1 MSVTLI
7 IPTTF
12 RTYTERQSEIELSGN
27 TVKEVVDN
35 LIEKYPE
42 IKRIIIDSN
51 EQPFSY
57 LNIFIGSKNIKQLQ
71 GYESPVRD
79 GDTVVIIP
87 AIAGGSGVKSVLGD
101 NPGEKL
107 DNDEILRYSRH
118 LLLKEV
124 GVKGQKKLKAAK
136 VLIIGMGGLGAP
148 LVQYLAAAGV
158 GTLGVV
164 DFDEVDATNLQRQV
178 IHRTRDIG
186 RPKVSSAKDYV
197 RAINPKIKVETYN
210 YKLDADN
217 ILDLIKQYDVI
228 ADATDNYVARYLI
241 SDACAIAG
249 KPDVFAAIYQFEGQ
263 VTVFYN
269 EYGPCY
275 RCLYPAPPPAG
286 LIPTCSQG
294 GVLGVLGGIVGS
306 YQANEVIKLIV
317 GGGEPL
323 IGKVLTIDAWHNR
336 FFIFDVEKD
345 PNCYIC
351 GHTGEERKLD
361 TIDYLELCGLTPK
374 NDEEP
379 VEPIEAKELKKRI
392 DNGDQLT
399 IVDVR
404 EPHERAIVTFPNA
417 VVIPIGQL
425 ERRKN
430 ELNPDIDTIFIC
442 KEGKRSILAI
452 NTLREAG
459 YKGKCYNLKDGIN
472 SWGRDVDPSFP
483 QY

>member
-294 GVLGVLGGIVGS
+294 GVLGVLGGIVGGILMLKIGINKALWLFGIGQIVTILGYVLIAHVWKHPDFIPGILNWLS
-306 YQANEVIKLIV
+306 SQGIYSGSVEFAFPSVFLLSLVVGAEALGAGLGTACFVAYMCRETNRAYVATQLALFTALSAIPRTVCVAFTGYAIKWA
-317 GGGEPL
+317 GWE
-323 IGKVLTIDAWHNR
+323 N
-336 FFIFDVEKD
+336 FFII
-345 PNCYIC
+345 CY
-351 GHTGEERKLD
+351 
-361 TIDYLELCGLTPK
+361 
-374 NDEEP
+374 
-379 VEPIEAKELKKRI
+379 A
-392 DNGDQLT
+392 
-399 IVDVR
+399 
-404 EPHERAIVTFPNA
+404 
-417 VVIPIGQL
+417 
-425 ERRKN
+425 
-430 ELNPDIDTIFIC
+430 
-442 KEGKRSILAI
+442 LAI
-452 NTLREAG
+452 PGMVMLIYIAPFHSKE
-459 YKGKCYNLKDGIN
+459 N
-472 SWGRDVDPSFP
+472 SGE
-483 QY
+483 